1 MDGGDHIGPKP
12 SETRG
17 TNTGSARYDEDR
29 PAPPPRRSLE
39 EDEDLSHFVN
49 NMVDQAW
56 ESIQERMRHPLTK
69 SEVIWQSKRLISVV
83 CELVFELQ
91 VPALV
96 EDQVLS
102 EEAAIRSF
110 ELHSHSEEKE
120 EEVKEEGEEEEE
132 EEKETQSTYNRSSP
146 IMVRP
151 IAEDHL
157 QENVR
162 LNENTADYRL
172 DKTDS
177 QLSSL
182 SFLEEEEV
190 QQVDQSPTAPS
201 PQIPPLEIC
210 AEVSAEQAQEQVTD
224 VTSTT
229 TKSLR
234 CTSWQD
240 VEKFVETMPEKVIS
254 IIIESLDI
262 YEWKTEGGTKTV
274 RDVEKILR
282 LLAIQMRFPKEKKE
296 DEVDLHSL
304 EDTVVSS
311 YCCCWYLPKTA
322 SPPQGSSSIYPV
334 TVRSRVINKDLSS
347 RRFHRTSLMKLN
359 EYLKRVFLVFPSGAI
374 SGEPDTSSV
383 ASHML
388 NIVVNCVNQLCRPK
402 PRKYVFPWRSSTV
415 CKDQVAA
422 AALVLKIV
430 LKKKLRNFLQF
441 YKDAAD
447 KQTKDETE
455 KLNRASSA
463 LPRTTD
469 KRAEDTQ
476 KGNVMLSSHSP
487 VACPCESTA
496 KSMARAVRSFLVETE
511 LLLKQDDVA
520 TLTKLEKLISQGKVS
535 AFSKLLTDK
544 IASEFYQQQSQAE
557 LPVPSRK
564 AWSDSELVCPTKRP
578 VRVITP
584 PQRLYIFVEE
594 VVKHLL
600 SSLIIP
606 PPSWGMGHMIQ
617 VQSCTSPAAKCA
629 GSVEKFDAA
638 ITSLGQLIVDQIFE
652 GNQDSETPVLA
663 LFNTSTVARY
673 IRINPQTWYENGTQ
687 GAICLR
693 AEVLGC
699 ILPDPNNIYPWQ
711 TEPAGSKDKLDFRH
725 HNYKEM
731 RKLMK
736 SVNEACPDIT
746 RIYSIGKSYTGLK
759 LYVMEISDNPG
770 KHELGEPEF
779 RYVAGMHGNEVL
791 GRELLLN
798 LMQYMCQE
806 YKRGDQRIV
815 RLVKETRIHLLP
827 SMNPDGYEMAFKKGS
842 ELSGWALGRYSYEGI
857 DMNHNFADLNSVMWT
872 AIELE
877 TDRSKL
883 INHYFPIP
891 EQYTSEE
898 AFVASETRAVINWMQ
913 NIPFVLSA
921 NLHGGELVVTYPFD
935 MTRDWAPREH
945 TPTSDESF
953 FRWLATVYAS
963 TNQVMSNPDR
973 RPCHNF
979 DFLRYNNIINGA
991 DWHNVPGSMNDF
1003 SYLHT
1008 NCFEVTVELSCDK
1021 FPHASELPIEW
1032 ENNRESLLVYMEQV
1046 HRGIK
1051 GVVRD
1056 KDTEAGIADAI
1067 IKVDDI
1073 DHHIRSVAD
1082 GDYWRLLNP
1091 GEYRVTASAEG
1102 YYPSSRTCQVMY
1114 DHYPTIC
1121 DFRLTKMP
1129 KQRLKEILAK
1139 GGKIPKDLQLRLRQL
1154 RMRKLRVT
1162 TKTMNQRRAAAAAKQ
1177 AKRV

>member
-1 MDGGDHIGPKP
+1 MHCNYCIATEEHSGLRCWLSFSHSVSWNLKVYLTIKTV
-12 SETRG
+12 SCSI
-17 TNTGSARYDEDR
+17 TGKNI
-29 PAPPPRRSLE
+29 
-39 EDEDLSHFVN
+39 F
-49 NMVDQAW
+49 
-56 ESIQERMRHPLTK
+56 
-69 SEVIWQSKRLISVV
+69 SEVQNL
-83 CELVFELQ
+83 L
-91 VPALV
+91 AY
-96 EDQVLS
+96 S
-102 EEAAIRSF
+102 E
-110 ELHSHSEEKE
+110 
-120 EEVKEEGEEEEE
+120 
-132 EEKETQSTYNRSSP
+132 P
-146 IMVRP
+146 
-151 IAEDHL
+151 
-157 QENVR
+157 
-162 LNENTADYRL
+162 
-172 DKTDS
+172 
-177 QLSSL
+177 
-182 SFLEEEEV
+182 
-190 QQVDQSPTAPS
+190 
-201 PQIPPLEIC
+201 
-210 AEVSAEQAQEQVTD
+210 
-224 VTSTT
+224 
-229 TKSLR
+229 
-234 CTSWQD
+234 
-240 VEKFVETMPEKVIS
+240 
-254 IIIESLDI
+254 
-262 YEWKTEGGTKTV
+262 GTKHCTTV
-274 RDVEKILR
+274 DANL
-282 LLAIQMRFPKEKKE
+282 IQNDYLTNFTNFMLKLIFE
-296 DEVDLHSL
+296 HCSL
-304 EDTVVSS
+304 KV
-311 YCCCWYLPKTA
+311 
-322 SPPQGSSSIYPV
+322 
-334 TVRSRVINKDLSS
+334 KD
-347 RRFHRTSLMKLN
+347 
-359 EYLKRVFLVFPSGAI
+359 
-374 SGEPDTSSV
+374 
-383 ASHML
+383 
-388 NIVVNCVNQLCRPK
+388 NQL
-402 PRKYVFPWRSSTV
+402 
-415 CKDQVAA
+415 
-422 AALVLKIV
+422 
-430 LKKKLRNFLQF
+430 
-441 YKDAAD
+441 
-447 KQTKDETE
+447 
-455 KLNRASSA
+455 RASSFKRKGLGPHRGRLNIQSGIEDGDIYDGA
-463 LPRTTD
+463 WCAQYRD
-469 KRAEDTQ
+469 KKQWLEVDARQLTRFTGVILQGRNSIWSWDVVHTYKVQ
-476 KGNVMLSSHSP
+476 FSNDSLVWK
-487 VACPCESTA
+487 PCMNGTEE
-496 KSMARAVRSFLVETE
+496 AV
-511 LLLKQDDVA
+511 
-520 TLTKLEKLISQGKVS
+520 
-535 AFSKLLTDK
+535 
-544 IASEFYQQQSQAE
+544 
-557 LPVPSRK
+557 
-564 AWSDSELVCPTKRP
+564 
-578 VRVITP
+578 
-584 PQRLYIFVEE
+584 
-594 VVKHLL
+594 
-600 SSLIIP
+600 
-606 PPSWGMGHMIQ
+606 
-617 VQSCTSPAAKCA
+617 
-629 GSVEKFDAA
+629 
-638 ITSLGQLIVDQIFE
+638 FE
-652 GNQDSETPVLA
+652 GNQDAETPVLA
-663 LFNTSTVARY
+663 LFNTSAVARY
-673 IRINPQTWYENGTQ
+673 IRINPQTWYQNGTD
-687 GAICLR
+687 GDICLR

-699 ILPDPNNIYPWQ
+699 TLPG
-711 TEPAGSKDKLDFRH
+711 PAESRDKLDFRH

-731 RKLMK
+731 KKLMK

-798 LMQYMCQE
+798 LMQYICQE

-815 RLVKETRIHLLP
+815 HLVKETRIHLLP

-913 NIPFVLSA
+913 DIPFVLSA
-921 NLHGGELVVTYPFD
+921 NLHGGELVVTYPYD

-953 FRWLATVYAS
+953 FRWLSTAYAS

-973 RPCHNF
+973 RPCHNK

-1021 FPHASELPIEW
+1021 FPHASELPMEW
-1032 ENNRESLLVYMEQV
+1032 ENNRESLLIYMEQV

-1154 RMRKLRVT
+1154 RLRKLRVT
-1162 TKTMNQRRAAAAAKQ
+1162 TKAMNQRRAAAAAKR